1 MDERNRLLQQQRR
14 YWHRA
19 VAVTLSLLLI
29 WFLVTFVASY
39 FSEWLNQWSL
49 LGLPLGY
56 VVSAQ
61 GVLFIYLLLIGAYA
75 LWMNRLDRQFGVEE
89 Q

>member
-1 MDERNRLLQQQRR
+1 VPEIHRQQRR
-14 YWHRA
+14 YWRKTM
-19 VAVTLSLLLI
+19 AVTLGLLLI
-29 WFLVTFVASY
+29 WFVVTFVTSY
-39 FSEWLNQWSL
+39 FSQWLNQWSF

-56 VVSAQ
+56 FISAQ
-61 GVLFIYLLLIGAYA
+61 GVLLIYLVLIGAYA

>member
-1 MDERNRLLQQQRR
+1 MSEIIQQQRA
-14 YWHRA
+14 YWRKTM
-19 VAVTLSLLLI
+19 AVTLSLLLI

-39 FSEWLNQWSL
+39 FSQWLNQWTF

-56 VVSAQ
+56 FIGAQ
-61 GVLFIYLLLIGAYA
+61 GVLFIYPMLIGVYA

>member
-1 MDERNRLLQQQRR
+1 MTEIRQQQRR
-14 YWHRA
+14 YWRKTM
-19 VAVTLSLLLI
+19 AVTITLLLI
-29 WFLVTFVASY
+29 WFLVTFVTSY
-39 FSEWLNQWSL
+39 FSQWLNQWSF

-56 VVSAQ
+56 FISAQ
-61 GVLFIYLLLIGAYA
+61 GVLLIYPLLIAAYA